1 MGRGAATPQNSMGGQ
16 PAHSRPGGARVK
28 RPVLGAPLRPQALRE
43 VGVQRRKRCMAAAEV
58 GAAAVAAAAAAAAAA
73 ASHDDGDDD
82 GDDGD
87 MGGSPP

>member
-43 VGVQRRKRCMAAAEV
+43 VGVQRRKRCMAAAGV
-58 GAAAVAAAAAAAAAA
+58 GWRRCSPGASECRCANLAALFRWGVLLLGKWAW
-73 ASHDDGDDD
+73 G
-82 GDDGD
+82 
-87 MGGSPP
+87 M